1 MIKEGIIIRD
11 LFCAILVILI
21 KTLKNIKNI
30 KMFSKSFSLF
40 TCYFYVQEREINNSE
55 IKTGK
60 MLGKETDLAS
70 FSAKICTDTMP

>member
-1 MIKEGIIIRD
+1 
-11 LFCAILVILI
+11 
-21 KTLKNIKNI
+21 
-30 KMFSKSFSLF
+30 MFSKSFSLF

-70 FSAKICTDTMP
+70 FSAKICTDSMP